1 MPVRLGDYYSG
12 RQALTNFGS
21 DRQKSK
27 TMTQSKT
34 FPCPSAHFSELIP
47 STQSWLAG
55 EGFKCQKLQTE
66 DGGTLLQI
74 EKVGGWRKFVG
85 MSTALNIVFHQVE
98 NTVNVEIGAG
108 RWIDKAATGTVGVL
122 ILWPLAVIA
131 GIGAWQQL
139 KMPERVFEHIAT
151 FLSPYAH

>member
-1 MPVRLGDYYSG
+1 V
-12 RQALTNFGS
+12 
-21 DRQKSK
+21 
-27 TMTQSKT
+27 TQSKS
-34 FPCPSAHFSELIP
+34 FPCSSSRLKELVP
-47 STQSWLAG
+47 STQSWLSG

-74 EKVGGWRKFVG
+74 EKIGGWRKFVG

-108 RWIDKAATGTVGVL
+108 RWIDKATTGTVAYF
-122 ILWPLAVIA
+122 ILWPLAVTA
-131 GIGAWQQL
+131 GIGAWQQM

-151 FLSPYAH
+151 FLSSDANRNDNA

>member
-34 FPCPSAHFSELIP
+34 FPCPSARFSELIP
-47 STQSWLAG
+47 STQSWLAR

-108 RWIDKAATGTVGVL
+108 RWIDKAATGY
-122 ILWPLAVIA
+122 
-131 GIGAWQQL
+131 
-139 KMPERVFEHIAT
+139 
-151 FLSPYAH
+151 S

>member
-1 MPVRLGDYYSG
+1 
-12 RQALTNFGS
+12 
-21 DRQKSK
+21 
-27 TMTQSKT
+27 MTQSKT
-34 FPCPSAHFSELIP
+34 FLCPSSRFPELIT
-47 STQSWLAG
+47 STQSWLLG

-108 RWIDKAATGTVGVL
+108 RWIDKAASGTVAYF
-122 ILWPLAVIA
+122 ILWPLAVTA
-131 GIGAWQQL
+131 GIGAWQQM
-139 KMPERVFEHIAT
+139 KMPARVFDHIAT
-151 FLSPYAH
+151 LLSPYAH